1 MGIGRY
7 PFFYHRFS
15 MHCSYPSLSISRRFF
30 GFVLVTLLAA
40 FACGCSTPAPSSA
53 ATPLAVPAAFKES
66 STLAAPVAAAASG
79 APLAAGSAWWEA
91 YQDPVLNALIA
102 RANQGNTGMQAAA
115 ARLAYAQAAARQS
128 ASARQPG
135 AALSAGVSRQQGPL
149 LNAAGEEGTLLTVGA
164 TVSYEADVWGRLAQ
178 TSNAATLD
186 AESRALLLQSA
197 QLLAQA
203 QVVQSYGA
211 LRALDEDIALLEQSL
226 QADRD
231 SRKISLFLYSSG
243 AISELEWERARG
255 ESDAMTLELS
265 DRKRARSEQENNLAT
280 LLGESPSGFSLQAA
294 PWKHVVPA
302 VRAGVPASVLARR
315 PDVAAAQKSVQAAQK
330 RLGVAQNA
338 WLPNLTLTGAAG
350 YASPDL
356 RDLFTVS
363 MQTLVVSALASMP
376 VLDGGRRE
384 AGVAMADAELQTAL
398 VQYKEQYINALR
410 EVEDQLT
417 ATRYLQQQSDI
428 ASLALQNAQRREA
441 MTASRFRSGLI
452 SRMEWLT
459 SQKQELQ
466 ARRKALQMSAAQYQ
480 TSVALVCALGGG
492 WD

>member
-1 MGIGRY
+1 
-7 PFFYHRFS
+7 
-15 MHCSYPSLSISRRFF
+15 
-30 GFVLVTLLAA
+30 
-40 FACGCSTPAPSSA
+40 
-53 ATPLAVPAAFKES
+53 
-66 STLAAPVAAAASG
+66 
-79 APLAAGSAWWEA
+79 
-91 YQDPVLNALIA
+91 
-102 RANQGNTGMQAAA
+102 MQAAA

-164 TVSYEADVWGRLAQ
+164 TVSYEVDVWGRLAQ
-178 TSNAATLD
+178 TGNAAALD

-203 QVVQSYGA
+203 QVVQTYGA
-211 LRALDEDIALLEQSL
+211 LRALDQELALLA
-226 QADRD
+226 QALEADQD
-231 SRKISLFLYSSG
+231 ARKIQRFLYSTG
-243 AISELEWERARG
+243 AISELEWERSRS
-255 ESDAMTLELS
+255 EMDALTLDIATL
-265 DRKRARSEQENNLAT
+265 KRARSEQENNLAA
-280 LLGESPSGFSLQAA
+280 LLGESASGFHLEPAA
-294 PWKHVVPA
+294 WSGTLPA
-302 VRAGVPASVLARR
+302 VRAGLPASVLARR
-315 PDVAAAQKSVQAAQK
+315 PDVAAAQKGVLAAQK

-376 VLDGGRRE
+376 VLDGGKRE
-384 AGVAMADAELQTAL
+384 AGVAMADADLQTAL
-398 VQYKEQYINALR
+398 VQYKEQSINALR

-417 ATRYLQQQSDI
+417 AHRYLQQQSDI

-452 SRMEWLT
+452 SRMEWLG

-466 ARRKALQMSAAQYQ
+466 ARRKVLQISAAQYQ
-480 TSVALVCALGGG
+480 TSVALVRALGGG